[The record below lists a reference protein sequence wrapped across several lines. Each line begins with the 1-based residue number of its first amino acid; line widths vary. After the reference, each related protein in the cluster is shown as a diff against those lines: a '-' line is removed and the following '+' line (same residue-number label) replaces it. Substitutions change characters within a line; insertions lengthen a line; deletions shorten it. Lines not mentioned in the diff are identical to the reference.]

1 MASDLKILKP
11 LLPAFLLLSLIS
23 CGDVLQ
29 EEAPEPIEGRPEKAA
44 IWISDELWLPT
55 TIAIVPGTNGDGG
68 TLIQIQA
75 NSSFNKGFRRQ
86 VRLTLTGDD
95 FSWPPSDTLDLLQ
108 NEHPRRIDGRYTQ
121 YTNNSNTKSN
131 FWVAGR
137 FNLGGIKIYSLT
149 EEDGITYA
157 AGELYINAANGDMTP
172 VHQTITSLFEDVRVF
187 NSASEMQAHFDRITA
202 IEAYND

>member
-1 MASDLKILKP
+1 MKTIKP
-11 LLPAFLLLSLIS
+11 YLAIFFVLLLIS
-23 CGDVLQ
+23 CSDTVP

-44 IWISDELWLPT
+44 VWISDQLWLPT
-55 TIAIVPGTNGDGG
+55 TIGILPGTSADGV
-68 TLIQIQA
+68 TTIHIQA

-95 FSWPPSDTLDLLQ
+95 FSWPPADTLDLLQ

-121 YTNNSNTKSN
+121 FTNNSNTESD

-157 AGELYINAANGDMTP
+157 AGEFYLNVGNDDMSP
-172 VHQTITSLFEDVRVF
+172 TSQAVTSIFEDVRVF
-187 NSASEMQAHFDRITA
+187 NSADEMQAHFDRITA
-202 IEAYND
+202 IEAYED